1 MHSLFHT
8 LGIPVSGVLAHP
20 VLFTE
25 INEFAKYFED
35 AKAAVEFYNPRA
47 AAEFL
52 EMPGRISRLEHDIK
66 EVSDFVKQQRR
77 QRMKAAN

>member
-1 MHSLFHT
+1 MRKKIKT
-8 LGIPVSGVLAHP
+8 PTVVLAHP

-35 AKAAVEFYNPRA
+35 AKAAVEFHNPRA

-66 EVSDFVKQQRR
+66 EVSDLVKQQRR